1 MRRRREAEVPA
12 MFRPHSLQQR
22 FTWFMIIPV
31 TLLLIGMGIAGFFY
45 ARDMLLDQWREAA
58 ILKLQRAAHEVD
70 MRLGRIKEWIQLFH
84 EGSGSVHSDA
94 FHAWVLEQLAKQEGV
109 SDITITWN
117 TPEDRIGAGI
127 ETPSMT
133 GRQRGRPGMG
143 QQLQKRQL
151 HSARIREITPPR
163 FDASGEHG
171 TVSLVSDLND
181 INGQT
186 LGHLATLV
194 DFNFI
199 FRHVQESGWWQ
210 SSKAFLVDDR
220 GDVLVCTI
228 PGRHGNLA
236 DAQDW
241 LERETFNA
249 MAALPFGTLSGPG
262 HPPSEVSGFYHLQ
275 EAPWVLVMIAPGREI
290 LAPIIELRTLY
301 AIFGIA
307 FVVVIVALIWGVL
320 ARTTSNI
327 RQVSGAALRLSGGEF
342 GAPLP
347 VKSRDEVGE
356 LTRSFNLMTSQ
367 LQERLNLKEA
377 MNLAMEV
384 QQNLLPTAPPSV
396 AGLDL
401 AGRSLYCQETGGDY
415 FDYILR
421 PSPAGSPRLCVAV
434 GDVVGHGI
442 SAALLMTTVR
452 ALLRCRLDQPVSIA
466 EAVYDVNRLLYQDTA
481 PSGSFVTLFLL
492 EVDSAAGRLEW
503 VRAGH
508 DPAWLYCA
516 ATDEVQEL
524 GGPGMALGVDDACS
538 YRSGSRPG
546 LGADDVL
553 LIGTDGIWE
562 TQNAT
567 SEKFG
572 KERIGKI
579 LMRHHHLS
587 AEGILQVVLD
597 ALEDFRGKAQQEDD
611 ITLLVLKSRGT
622 SQS

>member
-1 MRRRREAEVPA
+1 MTIRLG
-12 MFRPHSLQQR
+12 SLQQK
-22 FTWFMIIPV
+22 FAVFMIIPV
-31 TLLLIGMGIAGFFY
+31 TLLLIGMGGTGFFY

-84 EGSGSVHSDA
+84 AGSGSVHSDA

-109 SDITITWN
+109 SDITIAWN
-117 TPEDRIGAGI
+117 TPEHRTGEGI
-127 ETPSMT
+127 ETAPMT
-133 GRQRGRPGMG
+133 GRGRGRPGMG
-143 QQLQKRQL
+143 QQLQKRQFQ
-151 HSARIREITPPR
+151 SARIREITPPR
-163 FDASGEHG
+163 FDAGGEHG
-171 TVSLVSDLND
+171 TVTLISDLND
-181 INGQT
+181 IDGET
-186 LGHLATLV
+186 FGHLDTLV

-199 FRHVQESGWWQ
+199 FRHVMESGWWQ
-210 SSKAFLVDDR
+210 SSKAFLVDNR
-220 GDVLVCTI
+220 GDILVCTV

-236 DAQDW
+236 DTQDP
-241 LERETFNA
+241 LERETLKA
-249 MAALPFGTLSGPG
+249 MALAPDGTLRGPG
-262 HPPSEVSGFYHLQ
+262 HPPDEVSGFYHLQ
-275 EAPWVLVMIAPGREI
+275 EVPWVLVMIAPGREI
-290 LAPIIELRTLY
+290 LAPIIELLRFY
-301 AIFGIA
+301 PIFGIA
-307 FVVVIVALIWGVL
+307 IIAVIVALIWVVL

-327 RQVSGAALRLSGGEF
+327 QQVSEAALRLSRGEF

-356 LTRSFNLMTSQ
+356 LTRSFNVMTSQ
-367 LQERLNLKEA
+367 LQERLHLKEA
-377 MNLAMEV
+377 MSLAMEV
-384 QQNLLPTAPPSV
+384 QQNLLPASPPSV

-415 FDYILR
+415 FDYIFR
-421 PSPAGSPRLCVAV
+421 SGPAGTQCLCVAV

-452 ALLRCRLDQPVSIA
+452 ALLRCRLDQPGSIA
-466 EAVYDVNRLLYQDTA
+466 DAVGDVNRLLYQDTA

-492 EVDSAAGRLEW
+492 EVDPVAGHLEW

-516 ATDEVQEL
+516 ATDEVQDL
-524 GGPGMALGVDDACS
+524 GGPGMALGVDDTCS
-538 YRSGSRPG
+538 YLSGSRPG
-546 LGADDVL
+546 LCADDVL

-562 TQNAT
+562 TPNAN

-579 LMRHHHLS
+579 LMSHHRQS
-587 AEGILQVVLD
+587 AEGILQAVLR

-611 ITLLVLKSRGT
+611 ITLLVLKSMGT
-622 SQS
+622 GQG

>member
-1 MRRRREAEVPA
+1 

-45 ARDMLLDQWREAA
+45 ARDLLLDQWREAA

-109 SDITITWN
+109 ADITITWN
-117 TPEDRIGAGI
+117 TPEERTGAGI
-127 ETPSMT
+127 ETPLVT
-133 GRQRGRPGMG
+133 GRGRPGMG

-163 FDASGEHG
+163 FDAGGEHG
-171 TVSLVSDLND
+171 TVTLISDLND
-181 INGQT
+181 INGQS
-186 LGHLATLV
+186 LGHLDTLV

-199 FRHVQESGWWQ
+199 FRHVMESGWWQ
-210 SSKAFLVDDR
+210 SSKAFLVDR
-220 GDVLVCTI
+220 HGEVLVCTV

-236 DAQDW
+236 DTQDP
-241 LERETFNA
+241 LERETLKA
-249 MAALPFGTLSGPG
+249 MVLAPDGTLRGPG
-262 HPPSEVSGFYHLQ
+262 HPPDEVSGFYHLQ
-275 EAPWVLVMIAPGREI
+275 EAPWVLVMIAPGSQI
-290 LAPIIELRTLY
+290 LAPVVQLRTLY
-301 AIFGIA
+301 SIFGACFIVAIIA
-307 FVVVIVALIWGVL
+307 LIRWVVV
-320 ARTTSNI
+320 RTTSDI
-327 RQVSGAALRLSGGEF
+327 RKVSGAALKLSRGEF
-342 GAPLP
+342 GALLP
-347 VKSRDEVGE
+347 VTRRDEVGE

-377 MNLAMEV
+377 MHLAMEV
-384 QQNLLPTAPPSV
+384 QQNLLPTAPPPV
-396 AGLDL
+396 PGLDI

-415 FDYILR
+415 FDYIFR
-421 PSPAGSPRLCVAV
+421 SGPAGTQRLCVAV

-452 ALLRCRLDQPVSIA
+452 ALLRCRLDPPGFIAAAVS
-466 EAVYDVNRLLYQDTA
+466 DVNRLLYQDTA

-492 EVDSAAGRLEW
+492 EVDAAAGSLEW

-516 ATDEVQEL
+516 ATDAVQDL

-562 TQNAT
+562 TRNAN

-572 KERIGKI
+572 KERIGRI
-579 LMRHHHLS
+579 LRSHHRQS
-587 AEGILQVVLD
+587 AEGILQAVLD
-597 ALEDFRGKAQQEDD
+597 ALEEFRGKAQQEDD
-611 ITLLVLKSRGT
+611 VTLLVLKSMGT
-622 SQS
+622 SQG

>member
-1 MRRRREAEVPA
+1 

-45 ARDMLLDQWREAA
+45 ARDLLLDQWREAA
-58 ILKLQRAAHEVD
+58 ILKLQRASHEVD

-117 TPEDRIGAGI
+117 TPEDRTGEGI
-127 ETPSMT
+127 ETPPMT
-133 GRQRGRPGMG
+133 GRGRGRPGMG

-163 FDASGEHG
+163 FDAGGEHG
-171 TVSLVSDLND
+171 TVTLISDLND

-186 LGHLATLV
+186 IGHLDTLV

-199 FRHVQESGWWQ
+199 FRHVKESGWWQ
-210 SSKAFLVDDR
+210 SSKAFLVDGR
-220 GDVLVCTI
+220 GEVLVCTV

-236 DAQDW
+236 DTQDP
-241 LERETFNA
+241 LERETLKA
-249 MAALPFGTLSGPG
+249 MALAPDGTLRGPG
-262 HPPSEVSGFYHLQ
+262 HPPDEVSGFYHLQ
-275 EAPWVLVMIAPGREI
+275 EAPWVLVMIAPGSEI
-290 LAPIIELRTLY
+290 LAPIIQLRTLY
-301 AIFGIA
+301 SIFGACFIVAIIA
-307 FVVVIVALIWGVL
+307 LIRWVVV
-320 ARTTSNI
+320 RTTSDI
-327 RQVSGAALRLSGGEF
+327 RNVSGAALKLSRGEF
-342 GAPLP
+342 GDPLP

-384 QQNLLPTAPPSV
+384 QQNLLPASPPSV
-396 AGLDL
+396 PGLDI

-452 ALLRCRLDQPVSIA
+452 ALLRCRLDQPGSIA
-466 EAVYDVNRLLYQDTA
+466 EAVCDVNRLLYQDTA

-492 EVDSAAGRLEW
+492 EADSAAGSLEW

-516 ATDEVQEL
+516 ATDAVQDL
-524 GGPGMALGVDDACS
+524 GGPGMALGVDGACS
-538 YRSGSRPG
+538 YLSGSRSG

-562 TQNAT
+562 TQNAN

-579 LMRHHHLS
+579 LMRHHRQS
-587 AEGILQVVLD
+587 AEGILQAVLN
-597 ALEDFRGKAQQEDD
+597 ALEAFRGKAQQEDD
-611 ITLLVLKSRGT
+611 ITLLVLKSMGT
-622 SQS
+622 GQG

>member
-1 MRRRREAEVPA
+1 

-22 FTWFMIIPV
+22 FTWFMIVPV

-45 ARDMLLDQWREAA
+45 ARDRLLEQWQEVA
-58 ILKLQRAAHEVD
+58 ILKLQRAGHEVD
-70 MRLGRIKEWIQLFH
+70 MRLGRIKDWIQLFH

-94 FHAWVLEQLAKQEGV
+94 FHAWVLEQLSKQEGV
-109 SDITITWN
+109 SGITITWN
-117 TPEDRIGAGI
+117 TPEDRTGESI
-127 ETPSMT
+127 ETPPMT
-133 GRQRGRPGMG
+133 GRGRGRSGMG

-151 HSARIREITPPR
+151 HNARIREITPPR
-163 FDASGEHG
+163 FDPSGEHG
-171 TVSLVSDLND
+171 TVSLISDLND

-186 LGHLATLV
+186 FGHLATLV
-194 DFNFI
+194 DFNFV
-199 FRHVQESGWWQ
+199 FRHVMESGWWQ
-210 SSKAFLVDDR
+210 SSKAFLVDNR
-220 GDVLVCTI
+220 GDVLVCTM

-236 DAQDW
+236 DAQDR
-241 LERETFNA
+241 LERDTFQA
-249 MAALPFGTLSGPG
+249 MTAVPFGTLRGPG

-301 AIFGIA
+301 TIFGIA
-307 FVVVIVALIWGVL
+307 FVVVIVALIWVVL

-327 RQVSGAALRLSGGEF
+327 KQISEVALGLSRGEF

-356 LTRSFNLMTSQ
+356 LTRSFNLMTRQ

-384 QQNLLPTAPPSV
+384 QQNLLPISPPSV
-396 AGLDL
+396 PGLDI

-415 FDYILR
+415 FDYIFR
-421 PSPAGSPRLCVAV
+421 SGPAGSSRFCVAV

-452 ALLRCRLDQPVSIA
+452 ALLRCRLDQPGPVA
-466 EAVYDVNRLLYQDTA
+466 EAVSDVNRLLYQDTA

-492 EVDSAAGRLEW
+492 EVDPAAGHLEW

-516 ATDEVQEL
+516 ARDEVLEL
-524 GGPGMALGVDDACS
+524 GGPGMALGVDGACF
-538 YRSGSRPG
+538 YQSGFRPG
-546 LGADDVL
+546 LGAYDVL

-562 TQNAT
+562 TRNAN

-572 KERIGKI
+572 KERIGRI
-579 LMRHHHLS
+579 LMSHHRQS
-587 AEGILQVVLD
+587 AEEILQAVLG

-611 ITLLVLKSRGT
+611 ITLLVLKSMGTGRG
-622 SQS
+622 

>member
-1 MRRRREAEVPA
+1 
-12 MFRPHSLQQR
+12 
-22 FTWFMIIPV
+22 
-31 TLLLIGMGIAGFFY
+31 
-45 ARDMLLDQWREAA
+45 
-58 ILKLQRAAHEVD
+58 
-70 MRLGRIKEWIQLFH
+70 
-84 EGSGSVHSDA
+84 
-94 FHAWVLEQLAKQEGV
+94 
-109 SDITITWN
+109 
-117 TPEDRIGAGI
+117 
-127 ETPSMT
+127 
-133 GRQRGRPGMG
+133 MG
-143 QQLQKRQL
+143 QQLQKRQF

-163 FDASGEHG
+163 LDASGEHG
-171 TVSLVSDLND
+171 TVTLISDLND

-186 LGHLATLV
+186 FGHLATLV

-199 FRHVQESGWWQ
+199 FRHVMESGWWQ
-210 SSKAFLVDDR
+210 SSKAFLVDNR
-220 GDVLVCTI
+220 GEVLVCTM

-236 DAQDW
+236 DAQDR
-241 LERETFNA
+241 LERETFQA
-249 MAALPFGTLSGPG
+249 MAALPFGTLRGPG
-262 HPPSEVSGFYHLQ
+262 HPPSEVSGFYHLE

-301 AIFGIA
+301 TIFGITFA
-307 FVVVIVALIWGVL
+307 AVIVALIWGVL

-327 RQVSGAALRLSGGEF
+327 QQVSEAALRLSRGEF

-356 LTRSFNLMTSQ
+356 LTRSFNLMTGQ

-384 QQNLLPTAPPSV
+384 QQNLLPAAPPPV
-396 AGLDL
+396 PGLDI

-415 FDYILR
+415 FDYIFR
-421 PSPAGSPRLCVAV
+421 SGPAGTRRLCVAV

-452 ALLRCRLDQPVSIA
+452 ALLRSRLDRPGPIA
-466 EAVYDVNRLLYQDTA
+466 EAVGDVNRLLYQDTA

-492 EVDSAAGRLEW
+492 EVGPAAGHLEW

-516 ATDEVQEL
+516 ATDEVQDL

-538 YRSGSRPG
+538 YVSGSRPG
-546 LGADDVL
+546 LCADDVL

-562 TQNAT
+562 TPNAN

-579 LMRHHHLS
+579 LMRHHRQS
-587 AEGILQVVLD
+587 AEGILQAVLK
-597 ALEDFRGKAQQEDD
+597 ALEDFRGAAQQEDD
-611 ITLLVLKSRGT
+611 VTLLVLKSIGT
-622 SQS
+622 SHG